1 MFQCGYLEGLR
12 SSLGGWTQKVK
23 SWYWGRPLVSGPASC
38 RPKDQ
43 RTVLAHSSN
52 ICTISTKKILNF
64 SLEILAF
71 KTKRLLGVIETFIH
85 RIIYIF
91 TFLLLHFISMLISP
105 NSFSYIISFISLKVA
120 SAPRRLNFS

>member
-43 RTVLAHSSN
+43 RTVLAHSSIYLHLHDIYEKN
-52 ICTISTKKILNF
+52 LKFFFKNTCFKNQTIAWCNRKFYS
-64 SLEILAF
+64 SY
-71 KTKRLLGVIETFIH
+71 V
-85 RIIYIF
+85 F

-105 NSFSYIISFISLKVA
+105 NSFSYIISFSSLKVA
-120 SAPRRLNFS
+120 SAHRRLNFS